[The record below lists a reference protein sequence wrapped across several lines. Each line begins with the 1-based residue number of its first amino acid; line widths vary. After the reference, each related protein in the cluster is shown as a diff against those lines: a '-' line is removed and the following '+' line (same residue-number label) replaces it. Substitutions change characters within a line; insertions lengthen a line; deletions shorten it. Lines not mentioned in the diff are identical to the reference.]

1 MNILGIHLRL
11 IGVAASWGATWS
23 WAREIVKTVPPVTG
37 AALRFLLAGAALLA
51 WVFAVDRFR
60 SIRALDGRQWLG
72 LTACAA
78 VGVFLYTV
86 LFMSGM
92 QYIPA
97 GKGAVIITL
106 NPAITLLV
114 AAWLFGEKLNPVIGL
129 GMVLSLSGAMVAV
142 SHGDIS
148 LLWRGG
154 VGAGEALILGAAL
167 CWSSYT
173 LLSRVVM
180 KGIPPLTA
188 TAVSAVIGGLALVPA
203 GLVVDGVA
211 GWQAVAGASAYTWY
225 NMLALAF
232 VGTVLAYAWY
242 FGGVKALGAGNAA
255 AYIVLV
261 PIFGIGLAAWWL
273 GETVDASLLLGVV
286 LAVVGLALIN
296 VGQRRGR

>member
-1 MNILGIHLRL
+1 M
-11 IGVAASWGATWS
+11 
-23 WAREIVKTVPPVTG
+23 
-37 AALRFLLAGAALLA
+37 
-51 WVFAVDRFR
+51 
-60 SIRALDGRQWLG
+60 
-72 LTACAA
+72 
-78 VGVFLYTV
+78 
-86 LFMSGM
+86 
-92 QYIPA
+92 
-97 GKGAVIITL
+97 
-106 NPAITLLV
+106 
-114 AAWLFGEKLNPVIGL
+114 
-129 GMVLSLSGAMVAV
+129 
-142 SHGDIS
+142 
-148 LLWRGG
+148 
-154 VGAGEALILGAAL
+154 GAGEALILGAAL

-203 GLVVDGVA
+203 GLAVDGVA

-286 LAVVGLALIN
+286 LAVAGLALIN